1 MLSGVGLFNKYPMN
15 KQMTLWI
22 SAFMIV
28 VVTCMALL
36 FAFTDVMADRLNG
49 NKRVIFIFVLAAYSI
64 YRAFRL
70 KQLFKEPNS

>member
-1 MLSGVGLFNKYPMN
+1 MN
-15 KQMTLWI
+15 KQLAIWM

-28 VVTCMALL
+28 AVTCMALL
-36 FAFTDVMADRLNG
+36 FAFTDVMSDRLNG
-49 NKRVIFIFVLAAYSI
+49 NKRIIFIFVLAAYSL

>member
-1 MLSGVGLFNKYPMN
+1 
-15 KQMTLWI
+15 
-22 SAFMIV
+22 MIV

-36 FAFTDVMADRLNG
+36 FAFTDVMSDRLNG